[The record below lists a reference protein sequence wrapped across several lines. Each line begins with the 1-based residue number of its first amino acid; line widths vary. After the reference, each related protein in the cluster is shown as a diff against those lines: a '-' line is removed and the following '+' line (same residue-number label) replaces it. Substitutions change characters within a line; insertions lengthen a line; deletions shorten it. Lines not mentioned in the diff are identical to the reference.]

1 MKTII
6 TSRYFPKSENKSQ
19 TIKSKI
25 DSSTNLPVNLEK
37 FKDKLSSRS
46 DLIIYED
53 SAETI

>member
-19 TIKSKI
+19 TKKSKI

-37 FKDKLSSRS
+37 FKEKLSSRS

-53 SAETI
+53 PVETI